1 MRSGCF
7 SKPSLVGGG
16 DKDAMHMK
24 KQQSMTQRKEQNKS
38 PETNS
43 KKMEMYELPDRE
55 LKITVSKLNDPKEYR

>member
-1 MRSGCF
+1 
-7 SKPSLVGGG
+7 
-16 DKDAMHMK
+16 MHMK

-43 KKMEMYELPDRE
+43 KEMEMYELPDRE